1 MSSGMESNWEDWIQV
16 GKGAEQ
22 RGCAGNF
29 AGKGGFVVS
38 TGDTE
43 IELGEVRGLTSSDEL
58 QENGRMVNVDFL

>member
-1 MSSGMESNWEDWIQV
+1 MESNWEDWIQV

-22 RGCAGNF
+22 RRCAGSF
-29 AGKGGFVVS
+29 AGKEGFVVS